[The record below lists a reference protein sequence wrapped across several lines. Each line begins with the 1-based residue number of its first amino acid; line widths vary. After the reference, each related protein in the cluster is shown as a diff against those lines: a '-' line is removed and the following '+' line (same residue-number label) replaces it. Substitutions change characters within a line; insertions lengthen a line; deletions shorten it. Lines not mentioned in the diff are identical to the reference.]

1 MTVSQQIIEVLDALC
16 EKFGVAIDW
25 ANANVMPQVVDLLQ
39 RAVLYCMVISVV
51 KLILPAIYIIF
62 YFWKLCK
69 FIYKCR
75 NDMYES
81 GDSEFYGLFVIFGGM
96 ACLFAIGYA
105 VECINTII
113 TCAIL
118 PEKVVYDMAMSMLK

>member
-1 MTVSQQIIEVLDALC
+1 MAVSQQIIEVLDALC

-25 ANANVMPQVVDLLQ
+25 ANVNVMPQVADLMQ
-39 RAVLYCMVISVV
+39 RVVLYCMVISAV

-62 YFWKLCK
+62 YFWRLCK
-69 FIYKCR
+69 FIYKYR
-75 NDMYES
+75 HNMYECE
-81 GDSEFYGLFVIFGGM
+81 DIEFYGALVFFGGLI
-96 ACLFAIGYA
+96 CLLAIGYA